1 MSNCNYLIDIQKNMF
16 KTGKSIYING
26 IGSVSIQSENQL
38 EIPDFFENKH
48 IRCQDPDFSA
58 YIPQMAARRMSK
70 IIKRAIAS
78 SKMALADAGLEMPDA
93 IISGT
98 GLGCIE
104 DTEKFLSAMI
114 QNNETLLQPT
124 HFIQSTH
131 NTISSQIAMLLKC
144 YGYNNTFSHLA
155 ISFES
160 ALLDV
165 FLQIITHACQNVLV
179 GGYDEM
185 TQNYHLMLAKL
196 GFWDHCFSGEGC
208 TSFIVTKEQSLTTYC
223 KIEAVHL
230 FNCPK
235 NYSAI
240 HDEITHVLRNSNLD
254 IEDID
259 FVLTGKNG
267 DPLNDAVY
275 NTIYDSLPQLSYKQF
290 SGEYFTAS
298 AFGIAL
304 AAKILK
310 TQTIP
315 KSYFEIKE
323 IKQPIRHIL
332 FHQHFHN
339 QAHALILLSS
349 CLN

>member
-1 MSNCNYLIDIQKNMF
+1 MVH
-16 KTGKSIYING
+16 ING
-26 IGSVSIQSENQL
+26 IGSISVQNQERLTVPDISETH
-38 EIPDFFENKH
+38 H

-58 YIPQMAARRMSK
+58 FIPPMIARRMSK
-70 IIKRAIAS
+70 IIKRAIVS
-78 SKMALADAGLEMPDA
+78 SKLALTDAGLDMPDA

-104 DTEKFLSAMI
+104 DTEKFLTAMI

-131 NTISSQIAMLLKC
+131 NTISSQIAMQLKC
-144 YGYNNTFSHLA
+144 YGYNNTYSHLG

-160 ALLDV
+160 ALLDA
-165 FLQIITHACQNVLV
+165 FLQLKTNACKNVLV

-185 TQNYHLMLAKL
+185 TSNYYLMLSKL
-196 GFWDHCFSGEGC
+196 GFWNHCFSGEGC
-208 TSFIVTKEQSLTTYC
+208 TSLILANQQTENTYC

-230 FNCPK
+230 FYAPK
-235 NYSAI
+235 SNSDI
-240 HDEITHVLRNSNLD
+240 QNEIDLILKNTNLE
-254 IEDID
+254 INDID
-259 FVLTGKNG
+259 LVITGKNG
-267 DPLNDAVY
+267 NSDNDLIY
-275 NTIYDSLPQLSYKQF
+275 NSIYTDGLHLPQLTYKQF

-310 TQTIP
+310 TQTIHEP
-315 KSYFEIKE
+315 LINRNDKVA
-323 IKQPIRHIL
+323 IRSIL

-349 CLN
+349 C